1 MYGNYGNFGNYG
13 YPQNNFMYN
22 QPQFITKQVSSI
34 EEARAYI
41 IDGVNTYL
49 FVDYQGGKIY
59 MKRLGNSG
67 TSEFYVFTAEQS
79 SNVNP
84 LEQINMRLSNI
95 EKQLGGMKHASDESN
110 EFNGT
115 AIDTKNAK
123 Q

>member
-59 MKRLGNSG
+59 MKRLGNNG
-67 TSEFYVFTAEQS
+67 TSEFYVFTAEQA

-84 LEQINMRLSNI
+84 L
-95 EKQLGGMKHASDESN
+95 
-110 EFNGT
+110 
-115 AIDTKNAK
+115 
-123 Q
+123 